1 MNGTLERVRNSWIRA
16 QLKSPPVVQGTILA
30 RLHEVKEIVRL
41 LTQPYMPA
49 CQWQG
54 RGPGGLLT
62 ATYVGLG
69 YSTTFLKGILFD
81 KGEDPVEQ
89 PVGRIP
95 FWRLDEMADRT
106 SSDVVIVEAA
116 SRLIRRL
123 PDQQSIVFP
132 QHVEHVADVRGDWED
147 VQGRFHRTVRRTSLK
162 LVRKYGYDYDV
173 STDRR
178 DFEEFY
184 QRMYALTTEERHDKR
199 SMPISIG
206 EAYQYFRCGWLLRV
220 KRDGAW
226 IAGALMHPRQDVIV
240 ADMSGV
246 RDADVQLIRE
256 GAGVAIYYYSLQLAN
271 QRGFRGI
278 NFLGSGPVLEGGLFQ
293 HKRRWGG
300 EVVVSPYLRR
310 LIWLRIQRSTPAVA
324 QFLKE
329 TPLIT
334 VGQDGRL
341 HGLIVVDDPYQVPPE
356 IEQEWGKNY
365 ATPGLTSLIVR
376 AVGNLTGE
384 PGVMPVPD
392 RIVPLPAGSETGV
405 DDD

>member
-16 QLKSPPVVQGTILA
+16 QLKSPPVVQGTILTC
-30 RLHEVKEIVRL
+30 LHEAKEIVRL
-41 LTQPYMPA
+41 LAQPYVPA

-69 YSTTFLKGILFD
+69 YSTTFLKGMLFD
-81 KGEDPVEQ
+81 KDEDPVEQ
-89 PVGRIP
+89 PAGRIP
-95 FWRLDEMADRT
+95 FWRLGEMADRT

-123 PDQQSIVFP
+123 PDRQSIIFP

-147 VQGRFHRTVRRTSLK
+147 VQSRFHKTVRRLSLK
-162 LVRKYGYDYDV
+162 LVRKCGYGYDV

-184 QRMYALTTEERHDKR
+184 QRMYAPTTEERHDKR

-220 KRDGAW
+220 KRDGEW
-226 IAGALMHPRQDVIV
+226 VAGALMHPWQDVLI

-246 RDADVQLIRE
+246 RDADAQLTHE
-256 GAGVAIYYYSLQLAN
+256 GAVVAIYYYSLQLAN
-271 QRGFRGI
+271 QRGYTGV
-278 NFLGSGPVLEGGLFQ
+278 NFLGSGPVLQGGLFQ

-300 EVVVSPYLRR
+300 TIILSPYLHR
-310 LIWLRIQRSTPAVA
+310 LLWLSVRRSTPAVT

-329 TPLIT
+329 TPLVT
-334 VGQDGRL
+334 VGEDGRL
-341 HGLIVVDDPYQVPPE
+341 HGLIIVDDPYQVPPE
-356 IEQEWGKNY
+356 VEQEWEKNY
-365 ATPGLTSLIVR
+365 ATPGLGSLIVR
-376 AVGNLTGE
+376 AAGTFTGE
-384 PGVMPVPD
+384 PGAVQVPD
-392 RIVPLPAGSETGV
+392 RVVPLSAGTRMEM